1 MYMDFKVVSIDRPSA
16 RVLGKMR
23 KGKKVRVSKG
33 CGMQLVVHASR
44 INPMTR
50 CFDKGKA
57 HTIELTP
64 QEIAQNRSADMSGSG
79 LFDDIRGGFE
89 KFGRDVK
96 GVAEKVGREIK
107 PVAEKVGRAIEPVA
121 KQVAGQAL
129 DVLAEQAPN
138 IGASALSGLALFAGQ
153 PELVPLAQMA
163 GRQAG
168 QALGN
173 LARDEGKKAL
183 GQSPSRAVAQA
194 EYDDMIRELP
204 MPPRRNAPPSRGV
217 ATNVLS
223 EKSLADYTED
233 ELGREIARRRGGY
246 STPLDSSGGKKVL
259 SPYVSAVGQ
268 GLGAGMREKSTVGV
282 RGNLIGCGTP
292 PALQSQ
298 AYSANFQMASR
309 LPPQYAQLI
318 HS

>member
-1 MYMDFKVVSIDRPSA
+1 MDFHVVSIERPSA
-16 RVLGKMR
+16 RVLGKLR
-23 KGKKVRVSKG
+23 KGKKVRIASGK
-33 CGMQLVVHASR
+33 GMQLVIHSSR
-44 INPMTR
+44 INPITR

-64 QEIAQNRSADMSGSG
+64 EEVTMNRTADMSGSG

-89 KFGRDVK
+89 KLGK
-96 GVAEKVGREIK
+96 ELK

-121 KQVAGQAL
+121 KQAAGQAL
-129 DVLAEQAPN
+129 DYLADQAPT

-163 GRQAG
+163 GRAGG

-173 LARDEGKKAL
+173 LARNEGKKAL
-183 GQSPSRAVAQA
+183 GMNAPAETPQS

-223 EKSLADYTED
+223 EKSLSDYTED
-233 ELGREIARRRGGY
+233 ELGKEIARRRGGY
-246 STPLDSSGGKKVL
+246 SSPLDSSGGRKVL

-268 GLGAGMREKSTVGV
+268 GLGSGMREKSTVGV

-292 PALQSQ
+292 PALMSQ

>member
-1 MYMDFKVVSIDRPSA
+1 MDFHVVSIERPSA
-16 RVLGKMR
+16 RVLGKLR

-33 CGMQLVVHASR
+33 CGMQIVVHASR

-64 QEIAQNRSADMSGSG
+64 EEVTMNRSADMSGSG

-89 KFGRDVK
+89 KLGK
-96 GVAEKVGREIK
+96 ELK
-107 PVAEKVGRAIEPVA
+107 PVAEKVGKAIEPVA
-121 KQVAGQAL
+121 KQAAGQAL
-129 DVLAEQAPN
+129 DYLADQAPT

-163 GRQAG
+163 GRAGG

-173 LARDEGKKAL
+173 LARNEGKKAL
-183 GQSPSRAVAQA
+183 GMNAPASAPAPQA

-223 EKSLADYTED
+223 EKSLADYSED
-233 ELGREIARRRGGY
+233 ELGKEIARRRGGY
-246 STPLDSSGGKKVL
+246 SSPLDKSGGKQVL

-268 GLGAGMREKSTVGV
+268 GMHGGGLGAGMRERSTVGV

-292 PALQSQ
+292 PALMSQ
-298 AYSANFQMASR
+298 PYASNFQMASR